1 MTASTTQKQ
10 AQAASKE
17 PSPSTTS
24 KDVGPW
30 ITPEL
35 EERKVEETL
44 TQLREVKQ
52 MQETLKGQEK
62 TLKAEVA
69 NAYMDGRLDHL
80 RDEKNKKR
88 FNFIG
93 LSVSLA
99 DGKKTREWDP
109 EVQSQID
116 ELEAQIEQVKLI
128 AESRRQFQEVKGAP
142 VWKVN
147 LSKAL

>member
-1 MTASTTQKQ
+1 MTAKTTPAQKC
-10 AQAASKE
+10 SNE

-24 KDVGPW
+24 KPAGPW

-35 EERKVEETL
+35 SATKVEEVL
-44 TQLREVKQ
+44 TKLREVKQ
-52 MQETLKGQEK
+52 MQETLRGQEK

-69 NAYMDGRLDHL
+69 NAYMDGRMDHL
-80 RDEKNKKR
+80 RDEKIKTR
-88 FNFIG
+88 FNYTG

-109 EVQSQID
+109 AVQSQID

-128 AESRRQFQEVKGAP
+128 AESKRQFQEVKGP
-142 VWKVN
+142 PTWRVN
-147 LSKAL
+147 LSKPL